1 MKVGGMPPSGS
12 HRVGRVDWSDI
23 SDRLLDH
30 PEEDVLFDE
39 LMDIANVKSLYNSVR
54 GGMTKVMRDI
64 GGVVVPSMRDSL
76 PTEDGRR
83 RGNLWLRWEPSRD
96 PASQY
101 DARYLGKG
109 RASE

>member
-1 MKVGGMPPSGS
+1 
-12 HRVGRVDWSDI
+12 
-23 SDRLLDH
+23 
-30 PEEDVLFDE
+30 
-39 LMDIANVKSLYNSVR
+39 
-54 GGMTKVMRDI
+54 MRDI

-83 RGNLWLRWEPSRD
+83 RGDLWLRWKPGRD